1 MVMNKNVLIKT
12 MKKFL
17 EHNLV
22 ENYLVNPGFEDNRL
36 SLSYGTVGK
45 VSECWIDIV
54 IDIFE
59 GYNIIKVEVW
69 YGGNTNKYYNQSIT
83 FKRII
88 PSNDDI
94 ANIVANLEDIY
105 SYMDKLDVIFD
116 ELRSEN
122 DSKDSNRE

>member
-1 MVMNKNVLIKT
+1 MEINKNVLIKT
-12 MKKFL
+12 MKMFL

-22 ENYLVNPGFEDNRL
+22 ENYLVNPIFEDNRL

-45 VSECWIDIV
+45 VIDIV
-54 IDIFE
+54 IDIDFE

>member
-1 MVMNKNVLIKT
+1 MEINKNVLIKT

-22 ENYLVNPGFEDNRL
+22 ENYLVNPRFEDNRL

-45 VSECWIDIV
+45 VIYIV
-54 IDIFE
+54 IDIDFE
-59 GYNIIKVEVW
+59 GYNIIQVEVW